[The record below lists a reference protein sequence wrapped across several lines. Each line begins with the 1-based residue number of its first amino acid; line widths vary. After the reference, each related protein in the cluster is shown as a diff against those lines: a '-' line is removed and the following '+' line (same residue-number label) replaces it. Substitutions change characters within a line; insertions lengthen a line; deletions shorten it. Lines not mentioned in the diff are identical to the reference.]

1 MYLKKVNNEV
11 YSWHEDKDGSLVK
24 VDTIILGVFNQVC
37 PKYQIQEISIPLQY
51 LEKSMCGEVDFLP
64 ADKHQGFLQI
74 DTIILGVCGQACPN
88 YLK

>member
-37 PKYQIQEISIPLQY
+37 PKYQI
-51 LEKSMCGEVDFLP
+51 
-64 ADKHQGFLQI
+64 
-74 DTIILGVCGQACPN
+74 
-88 YLK
+88 